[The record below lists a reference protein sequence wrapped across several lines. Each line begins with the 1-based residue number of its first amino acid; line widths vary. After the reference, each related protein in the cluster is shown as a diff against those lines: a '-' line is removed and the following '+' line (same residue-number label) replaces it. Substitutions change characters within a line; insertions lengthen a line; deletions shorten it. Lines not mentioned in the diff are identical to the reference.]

1 MTSAI
6 PATGDA
12 LLIVDVQNDFLP
24 GGSLAV
30 PEGDAVIAPLNAAID
45 AFARRSLP
53 IIASRDWHPANHGS
67 FKPQGGIWPPHCI
80 AQSSGAAFAAGL
92 RLPADALVVSK
103 ATQPQTDA
111 YSAFQGTDLAARLRS
126 MGVKRLVVG
135 GLATDY
141 CVLETVT
148 DALALGF
155 GVVVLTDAVR
165 AVDVHAGDGQAAVE
179 KMAAAGALLLTSQDV
194 EHAPAAAIK
203 QDRSGRAAAPG

>member
-1 MTSAI
+1 MRSAI

-67 FKPQGGIWPPHCI
+67 FKQQGGIWPPHCI
-80 AQSSGAAFAAGL
+80 AGSRGAEFAAGL
-92 RLPADALVVSK
+92 RIPEAALVVSK
-103 ATQPQTDA
+103 AMRPEADA
-111 YSAFQGTDLAARLRS
+111 YSAFDGTQLADELRN
-126 MGVKRLVVG
+126 MGVTRLVVG

-141 CVLETVT
+141 CVLASVR
-148 DALALGF
+148 DALALGLD
-155 GVVVLTDAVR
+155 VVLLTDAIR
-165 AVDVHAGDGQAAVE
+165 AVDVRPGDGRAAIE
-179 KMAAAGALLLTSQDV
+179 QMAAAGALLLTSQDC
-194 EHAPAAAIK
+194 
-203 QDRSGRAAAPG
+203 R